1 MELEKATESESDS
14 VPVKVSGGIINELSS
29 KIPSNIFALNELVKN
44 AYDAFSEK
52 VVVSIDFNKEI
63 IEITDLGNGMNRQAI
78 EKLFHIASSNKT
90 YGEQITQGNVTR
102 YVQGSKGL
110 GFLAAFKFGNK
121 VMWETNNKGIKYV
134 FEVLKTEMTEMD
146 NITDY
151 EVYIQESPS
160 SAVGTKITVFSN
172 KETIEELVE
181 YFEEEKNSLK
191 LVGSFPKEVMKVELH
206 LPGGKK
212 IKSDSIPDL
221 HTINPKNQLFY
232 VKYDSK
238 NGVLRFYNRGEMVRE
253 EIFELSSNDYS
264 VTADINIYLLSAYGK
279 KNISEYYHR
288 ESDGSLTPLLFV
300 NDNLFNNFTLY
311 DPNVF
316 RQRKSGL
323 SLPQMIGRIHI
334 YSKNSKIDFNSDRT
348 NFVENTTTK
357 LIAKDLKK
365 LNEFI
370 QETGSQ
376 IKNSFESEKGGK
388 ITGLA
393 KPPQESINDKSDEL
407 SKQPKLKPAYIL
419 IDESK
424 TEQYIHSPQFDI
436 FTLIKEAKN
445 SLGEDILLEHISV
458 TIDDD
463 PLESTIISSVDK
475 PSEFMVKF
483 FYSDGNTGD
492 VIASTLLKFSQRK
505 LSLTTDKDDVDLFWF
520 GSNTPYNVK
529 TPIVTTLINQISRAH
544 KYKGQYTALI
554 ACSLRAIFEI
564 SIDRLKK
571 KHKYIFTHTKKIK
584 VESTKWDVMQV
595 IAFMKKNNALRT
607 EMGTGIDIE
616 YTTLTNLLDMT
627 GYCEAIEGAHLG
639 AHKSTSHLTNSR
651 IENIARYASNFS
663 VFCDFLI
670 NNFSE
675 SAIKKYDLADDSYFS

>member
-1 MELEKATESESDS
+1 MELEKGTQENS

-52 VVVSIDFNKEI
+52 VVVSMDFNKEI
-63 IEITDLGNGMNRQAI
+63 IEITDTGNGMNRQAI
-78 EKLFHIASSNKT
+78 ENLFHIASSKKK
-90 YGEQITQGNVTR
+90 YGEQITQNNVTR

-121 VMWETNNKGIKYV
+121 VKWETNSKDIKYV
-134 FEVLKTEMTEMD
+134 FEVLKTEITDMD

-160 SAVGTKITVFSN
+160 ATVGTKITVFSN
-172 KETIEELVE
+172 KDTIEELVD
-181 YFEEEKNSLK
+181 YFEEDKNSLK

-212 IKSDSIPDL
+212 VRSENIPDL
-221 HTINPKNQLFY
+221 HSINPKCQLFY
-232 VKYDSK
+232 IKYDSH
-238 NGVLRFYNRGEMVRE
+238 NGSLKFYNRGGMVRE
-253 EIFELSSNDYS
+253 EIFELSSNDYFI
-264 VTADINIYLLSAYGK
+264 TADIIVYSLSAYGK

-316 RQRKSGL
+316 RQRKSGS
-323 SLPQMIGRIHI
+323 SLPQMIGQIRI

-348 NFVENTTTK
+348 NFVENNTTK
-357 LIAKDLKK
+357 FIAKDLRK

-376 IKNSFESEKGGK
+376 IKKSLELEKDGN
-388 ITGLA
+388 ITGKA
-393 KPPQESINDKSDEL
+393 KPQQDNPHDKNDDLLKL
-407 SKQPKLKPAYIL
+407 PKLKPAYIL
-419 IDESK
+419 IDENK
-424 TEQYIHSPQFDI
+424 IEQYIHSPQFDI

-445 SLGEDILLEHISV
+445 SLGEDILLELISV
-458 TIDDD
+458 TLDDS

-475 PSEFMVKF
+475 PCEFMVKF
-483 FYSDGNTGD
+483 FYSDEKTGN
-492 VIASTLLKFSQRK
+492 VFASTTLKFIQRK
-505 LSLTTDKDDVDLFWF
+505 LSLTADKEDVDLFWF
-520 GSNTPYNVK
+520 ESNTPYNVK
-529 TPIVTTLINQISRAH
+529 IPVVTTLLNQISRAH

-571 KHKYIFTHTKKIK
+571 KHKYIFNHTKTIK
-584 VESTKWDVMQV
+584 AESTKWDVMQV
-595 IAFMKKNNALRT
+595 IAFIKKNNTLRT
-607 EMGTGIDIE
+607 DMAKAIDIE

-651 IENIARYASNFS
+651 IENIAKYASNFS
-663 VFCDFLI
+663 VFCDCLI
-670 NNFSE
+670 NNFTE
-675 SAIKKYDLADDSYFS
+675 STIKKYVLAEDSYFS

>member
-1 MELEKATESESDS
+1 MELEKATESDS

-29 KIPSNIFALNELVKN
+29 KIPSNIFALNELIKN
-44 AYDAFSEK
+44 AYDAFSER
-52 VVVSIDFNKEI
+52 VVVSIDSNKEI
-63 IEITDLGNGMNRQAI
+63 IEITDYGNGMNRQAI

-90 YGEQITQGNVTR
+90 YGEQITQDNVTR

-151 EVYIQESPS
+151 EVYIQESSS
-160 SAVGTKITVFSN
+160 SAVGTKITVFSD
-172 KETIEELVE
+172 KETIKELVE
-181 YFEEEKNSLK
+181 YFEEDKNSLK
-191 LVGSFPKEVMKVELH
+191 LVGSFPKEVMKIELH

-212 IKSDSIPDL
+212 IKSDGIPDL
-221 HTINPKNQLFY
+221 HSINPKNQLFY
-232 VKYDSK
+232 IKYDSK
-238 NGVLRFYNRGEMVRE
+238 SELLRFYNRGELVRE
-253 EIFELSSNDYS
+253 EILELSSDEYS
-264 VTADINIYLLSAYGK
+264 IIADINIYSLSAYGK

-323 SLPQMIGRIHI
+323 ALPQMIGRIHI
-334 YSKNSKIDFNSDRT
+334 YSENSKIDFNSDRT

-357 LIAKDLKK
+357 CIAKDLKR

-376 IKNSFESEKGGK
+376 IKNSFEIKKGTK

-393 KPPQESINDKSDEL
+393 KPPQENPSEKDSD
-407 SKQPKLKPAYIL
+407 SPQTKKLRPAYIL

-424 TEQYIHSPQFDI
+424 TTQYIHSAQFDVVN
-436 FTLIKEAKN
+436 LIKEAKN
-445 SLGEDILLEHISV
+445 SLGENILLEKIS
-458 TIDDD
+458 IILDDS
-463 PLESTIISSVDK
+463 PQESTIISSVDK
-475 PSEFMVKF
+475 PCEFMVKF
-483 FYSDGNTGD
+483 FYTDDNTGN

-505 LSLTTDKDDVDLFWF
+505 LSITTDKEDTELFWF
-520 GSNTPYNVK
+520 ESNTPYNVK
-529 TPIVTTLINQISRAH
+529 TPIVTTLIKQISKAH
-544 KYKGQYTALI
+544 KYKNQYTALI
-554 ACSLRAIFEI
+554 ACSLRAIFEL
-564 SIDRLKK
+564 SIDKLKQ
-571 KHKYIFTHTKKIK
+571 KHSYIFTHTKKIK

-595 IAFMKKNNALRT
+595 IAFMKKNNNLRT
-607 EMGTGIDIE
+607 GMAEKIDIE
-616 YTTLTNLLDMT
+616 YTTLTNLLNMT

-639 AHKSTSHLTNSR
+639 AHKSTSHLTNSM
-651 IENIARYASNFS
+651 IETIARYASNFS
-663 VFCDFLI
+663 VFCDCLI
-670 NNFSE
+670 REFTE
-675 SAIKKYDLADDSYFS
+675 AAIKKYPLADDSYFS